1 MTTPITLDDD
11 HYRSIWLH
19 MKEVSFTQQF
29 IEVMGYR
36 TRVVTAGDP
45 SKSAVLLLHGT
56 GGHWETFSA
65 LIPDLHRDHY
75 VIAIDMVGNGFS
87 DKPDVPWT
95 TFLYADHALAVL
107 DYFGVERADLVG
119 SSLGAWVAARIA
131 LQSPERTGRVILM
144 SPAGLVASAS
154 NMARIKRQ
162 RTAAVENP
170 EWTTIK
176 AMFDHLIA
184 EETNKIPDLIALR
197 QAIYRKPETLKT
209 VDRMLT
215 LQEADVRNDNLLS
228 EDDWRSIEAPTLVVV
243 SGKDVGEYMSTARRI
258 LDLLP
263 HSKALE
269 MPHVAHWPAFEDP
282 QTFNPVALRFLA
294 EGHA

>member
-1 MTTPITLDDD
+1 MTPITIDADA
-11 HYRSIWLH
+11 YRSIWLH
-19 MKEVSFTQQF
+19 MKEVPFTQQF
-29 IEVMGYR
+29 IEVLGYR

-45 SKSAVLLLHGT
+45 SAPAVLLLHGT

-65 LIPDLHRDHY
+65 LIPELYRERF

-87 DKPDVPWT
+87 DKPDIPWT
-95 TFLYADHALAVL
+95 TFLYAEHALAVL
-107 DYFGVERADLVG
+107 DHFGVERADLIG
-119 SSLGAWVAARIA
+119 SSLGAWVVARIA
-131 LQSPERTGRVILM
+131 FASPERTNRVILM
-144 SPAGLVASAS
+144 SPAGLTASAS

-184 EETNKIPDLIALR
+184 EEKDKIPDIIALR
-197 QAIYRKPETLKT
+197 QAIYRKPETLAT

-215 LQEADVRNDNLLS
+215 LQEAGIREENLLS
-228 EDDWRSIEAPTLVVV
+228 EDDWHAITAQVLVIVA
-243 SGKDVGEYMSTARRI
+243 GKDVGEYTSTARQI
-258 LDLLP
+258 LELMP
-263 HSKALE
+263 NSVGFE

-282 QTFNPVALRFLA
+282 ATFNPVALRFLA
-294 EGHA
+294 SGEVR

>member
-1 MTTPITLDDD
+1 MTTPITIDADS
-11 HYRSIWLH
+11 YRSIWLH
-19 MKEVSFTQQF
+19 MREVPFTQQF
-29 IEVMGYR
+29 IEVLGYH
-36 TRVVTAGDP
+36 TRVVTAGDRDKP
-45 SKSAVLLLHGT
+45 AVLLLHGT

-65 LIPDLHRDHY
+65 LIPDLHRDHF

-87 DKPDVPWT
+87 DKPDIPWT
-95 TFLYADHALAVL
+95 TFLYAEHALAVL
-107 DYFGVERADLVG
+107 DHFGVEKADLIG

-131 LQSPERTGRVILM
+131 FQAPTRTNKVILM
-144 SPAGLVASAS
+144 SPAGLIASAS

-184 EETNKIPDLIALR
+184 EEQNRIPDIIALR

-215 LQEADVRNDNLLS
+215 LQEAGVRNENLLS
-228 EDDWRSIEAPTLVVV
+228 ADDWRSITAPVLVVV
-243 SGKDVGEYMSTARRI
+243 SGKDVGEYMSTSRQI
-258 LDLLP
+258 LELMP
-263 HSKALE
+263 NAEGFE

-282 QTFNPVALRFLA
+282 ETFNPVALRFLA
-294 EGHA
+294 EDGA

>member
-1 MTTPITLDDD
+1 MTTPITIDADR
-11 HYRSIWLH
+11 YRSIWLH
-19 MKEVSFTQQF
+19 MKEVPFTQQF
-29 IEVMGYR
+29 IEVLGYR

-45 SKSAVLLLHGT
+45 SKPAALLLHGT

-65 LIPDLHRDHY
+65 LIPDLHRDHF

-95 TFLYADHALAVL
+95 TFLYAEHAVAVL
-107 DYFGVERADLVG
+107 DHFGVEKAHLIG

-131 LQSPERTGRVILM
+131 FQSPERTNKVILM
-144 SPAGLVASAS
+144 SPAGLLASAS

-184 EETNKIPDLIALR
+184 EEENKIPDLIALR
-197 QAIYRKPETLKT
+197 QSIYRKPETLKT

-215 LQEADVRNDNLLS
+215 LQEADVRNQNLLS
-228 EDDWRSIEAPTLVVV
+228 EEDWRSIEAPVLVVV
-243 SGKDVGEYMSTARRI
+243 AGKDVAEYESTARQI
-258 LDLLP
+258 LEFMP
-263 HSKALE
+263 NSEGFE

-282 QTFNPVALRFLA
+282 ETFNPAALRFLA
-294 EGHA
+294 ED

>member
-1 MTTPITLDDD
+1 MTTPLTIDADR
-11 HYRSIWLH
+11 YRSIWLH
-19 MKEVSFTQQF
+19 LKEVPFTQQF

-45 SKSAVLLLHGT
+45 SNPAALLLHGT

-75 VIAIDMVGNGFS
+75 VIAVDMVGNGFS
-87 DKPDVPWT
+87 DKPDIPWT
-95 TFLYADHALAVL
+95 TFLYAEHALAVL
-107 DYFGVERADLVG
+107 DHFGVEQADLIG

-131 LQSPERTGRVILM
+131 LQSPERTRKVILM
-144 SPAGLVASAS
+144 SPAGLIASAA

-176 AMFDHLIA
+176 AMFEHLIA
-184 EETNKIPDLIALR
+184 DEENRIPDLVALR
-197 QAIYRKPETLKT
+197 QSIYRKPETLAT
-209 VDRMLT
+209 IDRMLT

-228 EDDWRSIEAPTLVVV
+228 EDDWRSIKAPVLVVV
-243 SGKDVGEYMSTARRI
+243 AGKDVGEYMSTARQI
-258 LDLLP
+258 LELIPD
-263 HSKALE
+263 SESFE

-282 QTFNPVALRFLA
+282 ETFNPVALDFLA
-294 EGHA
+294 G